1 MKATSTLLICI
12 SFLIF
17 TNLTSNAIEVESYT
31 AKEGY
36 ASALNFV
43 QMEMSFVKPELLAIG
58 TVKTEIDVAGTNN
71 KIGMDMTDGKSKG
84 WSYAFIDRQ
93 SGDTAIVG
101 VAKFL
106 GIYQSQ
112 DITDQFPDFFPN
124 TNSKKLENDWIN
136 SDALVDAISANTT
149 YQNYIQSNPTAEP
162 STVILLNNYDV
173 SFLKKEYPYWTT
185 YFGEPSTFICYT
197 DAVTGETNCDAVSS
211 VKQVESISNS
221 FAPNPANNIINIKI
235 DNNSGKFDTI
245 KIVDIFG
252 NIVYQS
258 NNANNS
264 QIDVTNLSNGS
275 YTIMYEYKNKIE
287 IEKLLIQ
294 K

>member
-1 MKATSTLLICI
+1 MKTFSIFLICI
-12 SFLIF
+12 SFLLF
-17 TNLTSNAIEVESYT
+17 TNLTSNAIELESYT

-43 QMEMSFVKPELLAIG
+43 QMDMSFIKPELLAVG
-58 TVKTEIDVAGTNN
+58 TANTEIDVAGTINQV
-71 KIGMDMTDGKSKG
+71 GMEMTDGKSKG

-93 SGDTAIVG
+93 TGDTVMIG
-101 VAKFL
+101 VAKFF

-112 DITDQFPDFFPN
+112 DITDQISGFFPDP
-124 TNSKKLENDWIN
+124 NSKKLENDWID
-136 SDALVDAISANTT
+136 SDALVDAISGNTA

-162 STVILLNNYDV
+162 STVTLLNNYDV

-221 FAPNPANNIINIKI
+221 FAPNPANNFINIKI
-235 DNNSGKFDTI
+235 DNNNGKFDTM
-245 KIVDIFG
+245 KIVDLFG

-264 QIDVTNLSNGS
+264 QIDITNLANGS

-287 IEKLLIQ
+287 TEKLLIQ